1 MSRWSVPFEFSFFG
15 GKTRFTHAVVANKRA
30 NSHNFKIKNLNLLT
44 ITFLAVYLMNKGKAS
59 YVNESSMRANNTFRE
74 IIDYFLR
81 KHCRDRPCQTS
92 SVVFQIFLR
101 VFFLTL
107 SLIDRCQIA
116 TDICKNNVSNFVGSL
131 LNHPYHYAS
140 ENVSVKYLSL
150 ICLTSTLT
158 TIYSLKNCSVYGR
171 SCRIYGPKSF
181 GFFQNVFHYVKK
193 NNVIYRL
200 RVGPY
205 GKKL

>member
-101 VFFLTL
+101 FFFFLRAPYLTGVRLVKIMFQTL
-107 SLIDRCQIA
+107 
-116 TDICKNNVSNFVGSL
+116 FGSL
-131 LNHPYHYAS
+131 LNHLYHYAS
-140 ENVSVKYLSL
+140 ENVSVKHLSL
-150 ICLTSTLT
+150 ICITFTLT